1 MYELLI
7 VSVVVMSIVLLAMF
21 LFLVRQGMFRKIKP
35 TIEII
40 GGYAITKQYYEG
52 DPNNVMTMLEQQ
64 IEILKK
70 LDIGYAHPFCTYHE
84 IPTKNDKTS
93 KTDIG
98 FVLYK
103 GSKESLIE
111 LGKLIPLDTFVK
123 KERIVV
129 RFPFK
134 SKFSIQFGIM
144 KAYPALQQYAKKHNL
159 EPGNITELY
168 NGLEKRIEYMMDF
181 SPAS

>member
-7 VSVVVMSIVLLAMF
+7 ISVIVMSIVLLAMF
-21 LFLVRQGMFRKIKP
+21 LFLLRQGLFRRIKP
-35 TIEII
+35 TIEYI

-52 DPNNVMTMLEQQ
+52 DPKDVMTMLEQQ
-64 IEILKK
+64 IETLKK
-70 LDIGYAHPFCTYHE
+70 LDIGYAHPLCTYLE
-84 IPTKNDKTS
+84 IPSKDDKIS
-93 KTDIG
+93 KTEIG

-103 GSKESLIE
+103 GSKERLIE
-111 LGKLIPLDTFVK
+111 LGKQIPLDTFVK

-144 KAYPALQQYAKKHNL
+144 KAYPALQQYAKKHNF

>member
-1 MYELLI
+1 MYDFLVI
-7 VSVVVMSIVLLAMF
+7 SVIVMSIILLTIF
-21 LFLVRQGMFRKIKP
+21 LFFIRQGILQRVKP
-35 TIEII
+35 SIETI
-40 GGYAITKQYYEG
+40 GGYAITKQHYEG
-52 DPNNVMTMLEQQ
+52 DPKDVMTILQQQ

-70 LDIGYAHPFCTYHE
+70 LDIGYAHPLCTYVE
-84 IPTKNDKTS
+84 VPSKNDTTS

-111 LGKLIPLDTFVK
+111 LAKQIPLDTFEK

-134 SKFSIQFGIM
+134 SKLSIQFGIM

-159 EPGNITELY
+159 DPGNITELY
-168 NGLEKRIEYMMDF
+168 NGIEKRIEYMMDF
-181 SPAS
+181 TPGL